1 MVEVIRLGIS
11 VGGTDSGVDGDSG
24 GGADWVQLGGCEFHW
39 ICDGDCGLSYEV

>member
-39 ICDGDCGLSYEV
+39 ICGGDCGLSYEV